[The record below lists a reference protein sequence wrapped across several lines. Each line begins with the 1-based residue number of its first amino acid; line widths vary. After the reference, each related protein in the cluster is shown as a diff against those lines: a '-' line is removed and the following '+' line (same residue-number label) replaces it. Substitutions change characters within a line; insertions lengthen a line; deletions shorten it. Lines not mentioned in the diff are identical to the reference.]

1 MDEEIV
7 IETDRLIL
15 RKYKLSDVNDVVEK
29 EKHASIRIQCEKT
42 IYSKFLRNIGNTHFF
57 E

>member
-42 IYSKFLRNIGNTHFF
+42 INS
-57 E
+57 